1 VIILFK
7 IKIPRFKKL
16 RLSPVQLIV
25 GSYFV
30 ATILAMILLSLPLSL
45 KEGVRLSFVDSL
57 FTAVSAISVT
67 GLTVVNTADTFSVF
81 GVFMLMLVLQFGGIG
96 LMTLG
101 TFVYILL
108 GRNIGLAH
116 RQLIMIDQN
125 RYNLR
130 GLVETIRLV
139 FGFAITLEAMG
150 GLLFGSYFLH
160 KGYVETWYEAFYYGF
175 FHALSSYTNAGF
187 DIFGNSLIDFSTD
200 YFVQT
205 FTIILLVLGA
215 IGFPVLIEVRAKLS
229 GKYPNYRFSL
239 FAKLTVSTF
248 FILLVL
254 GALSI
259 YLLERN
265 LFMAQMSWHEKL
277 FHSLFFS
284 VTPRNGGLATLDV
297 NVFSVPTLF
306 MISILMFIG
315 ASPSSVGGGIR
326 TTTFA
331 VVLLT
336 IYTFAKGKSEV
347 RIFKRRLSNDDIM
360 KSFVVFATAIIL
372 VLVAII
378 LLDSLESRIH
388 PFLAIVFE
396 VSSAFGT
403 TGLSMGLTPD
413 LSTPGKF
420 IIILL
425 MFVGRIGILS
435 FLLSMVN
442 KATASKVHYPE
453 EKVIIG

>member
-1 VIILFK
+1 MNK
-7 IKIPRFKKL
+7 IRLPRLKMISL
-16 RLSPVQLIV
+16 TPVQLIV
-25 GSYFV
+25 LSYFG
-30 ATILAMILLSLPLSL
+30 ATIIAMGLLSSPLSL
-45 KEGVRLSFVDSL
+45 REGVSLSFVDSL

-101 TFVYILL
+101 TFIYILL

-116 RQLIMIDQN
+116 RKLIMIDQN
-125 RYNLR
+125 RYSLM
-130 GLVETIRLV
+130 GLVQTVRLV
-139 FGFAITLEAMG
+139 FGFAIVLESMG
-150 GLLFGSYFLH
+150 GFIFGTYFIY
-160 KGYVETWYEAFYYGF
+160 KGYVTTWYEGFYYGF

-187 DIFGNSLIDFSTD
+187 DIFGDSLIGFSND

-229 GKYPNYRFSL
+229 GKYPGFRFSL
-239 FAKLTVSTF
+239 FAKLTASTF
-248 FILLVL
+248 FIILVL
-254 GALSI
+254 GAVSI

-265 LFMAQMSWHEKL
+265 LFMANLPWYEKL

-284 VTPRNGGLATLDV
+284 VTSRNGGLATLDV
-297 NVFSVPTLF
+297 NVFSAPTLF
-306 MISILMFIG
+306 LISIMMFIG

-331 VVLLT
+331 VVILT

-347 RIFKRRLSNDDIM
+347 RIFNRRLANEDIM

-372 VLVAII
+372 VILSLIVLDSIEHIQHSFMAII
-378 LLDSLESRIH
+378 
-388 PFLAIVFE
+388 FE
-396 VSSAFGT
+396 ISSAFGT
-403 TGLSMGLTPD
+403 TGLSMGITPFLT
-413 LSTPGKF
+413 TPGKF
-420 IIILL
+420 IIIIL

-435 FLLSMVN
+435 FLLFMVN
-442 KATASKVHYPE
+442 RTTAPKIHYPE